1 MAEYR
6 APTRDMLFMLNEVLD
21 SQRIRSLPG
30 YEDYDPDTASA
41 ILDEAARFAGEVLSP
56 LNTSGDAE
64 GVHWSAE
71 GVTPAKGFGAAY
83 KQYVEGGWNGLTG
96 APEHGGMGMPRVLG
110 AAATEMWNAANMSF
124 ALCPLLTASAVESL
138 SQHGSEA
145 LKSAYLDKLITGEW
159 PGCMDL
165 TEPQAGSDLGQV
177 RSRAQPDEEADGD
190 AYRLFG
196 QKIYITWGDHDMA
209 DNIVHF
215 VLARLPDAPA
225 GVKGISLFLVP
236 KFVLDADGNPGER
249 NDMRCVSVEHKLGIH
264 ACPTCTMAFGE
275 DGQGAL
281 GYLVGEENKGLAH
294 MFTMMNAARHAIGV
308 QGLGIADRAYQHALA
323 YAREREQGGRAIV
336 DHPDVKRMLLT
347 MRSQTDALRGLCLDA
362 AAALDIAERSD
373 DADER
378 AAAHTRAEV
387 LIPVVK
393 AWGTEIGVDHA
404 NTGIQIHG
412 GMGFIEETGAAQYLR
427 DARIAPIYEGTNG
440 IQAIDL
446 VGRKLIRDEGR
457 GMRALIADI
466 RATAD
471 GSAERAN
478 AHPALADALDRL
490 EQATDTLLEAGR
502 GAAMANAFNYLMLCA
517 TVLGGWYAARSADV
531 AKAALDAGTDETDFY
546 EARQACAR
554 FYIRQLLPKARGYA
568 AMVAGGPEV
577 VDGVDSA
584 RHL

>member
-21 SQRIRSLPG
+21 ADRIRSLPG
-30 YEDYDPDTASA
+30 YDDYDPDTVSA
-41 ILDEAARFAGEVLSP
+41 VLDEAARFAGEVLSP
-56 LNTSGDAE
+56 LNRSGDTE
-64 GVHWSAE
+64 GVKWSAD
-71 GVTPAKGFGAAY
+71 GVTPAAGFGAAY
-83 KQYVEGGWNGLTG
+83 QQYVEGGWNGLTG
-96 APEHGGMGMPRVLG
+96 SADHGGMGMPRVLG

-124 ALCPLLTASAVESL
+124 ALCPLLTASAVEAL
-138 SQHGSEA
+138 ENHGSDA
-145 LKSAYLDKLITGEW
+145 LKQTYLDKLVTGEW
-159 PGCMDL
+159 TGCMDL
-165 TEPQAGSDLGQV
+165 TEPQAGSDLAQV
-177 RSRAQPDEEADGD
+177 RTKAEPDGD

-196 QKIYITWGDHDMA
+196 QKIYITWGEHDMA
-209 DNIVHF
+209 DNIIHF

-236 KFVLDADGNPGER
+236 KFILDADGNPGEH
-249 NDMRCVSVEHKLGIH
+249 NDLACASIEHKLGIH
-264 ACPTCTMAFGE
+264 ACPTCTMSFGE
-275 DGQGAL
+275 NGKGAL

-294 MFTMMNAARHAIGV
+294 MFTMMNAARHAMGL
-308 QGLGIADRAYQHALA
+308 QGLGIADRAYQHALD
-323 YAREREQGGRAIV
+323 YARERQQGGRAIV
-336 DHPDVKRMLLT
+336 EHADVKRMLLT
-347 MRSQTDALRGLCLDA
+347 MRSQTDVLRALCLDSA
-362 AAALDIAERSD
+362 AAMDVAERSD
-373 DADER
+373 NEEDR
-378 AAAHTRAEV
+378 AAAQARADV

-393 AWGTEIGVDHA
+393 AWGTELGVDIA

-412 GMGFIEETGAAQYLR
+412 GMGFVEETGAAQYLR

-471 GSAERAN
+471 GRAEGAN
-478 AHPALADALDRL
+478 EHPALSKALDLL

-502 GAAMANAFNYLMLCA
+502 DAAMANAFNYLMLCG
-517 TVLGGWYAARSADV
+517 TVFGGWYAARIADV
-531 AKAALDAGTDETDFY
+531 AKAALDDNTDETDFY

-554 FYIRQLLPKARGYA
+554 FYVRQILPKAQGYA
-568 AMVAGGPEV
+568 AMVAGGPEA
-577 VDGVDSA
+577 VDSVDAA